1 MATIMERLNNAL
13 KTKKP
18 LSASLTAEYNSIR
31 RSLVPNKRK
40 QLDALMNRS
49 VAGNKTATIG
59 LRAKTAKKVISTDRE
74 LKARKGGNPEI
85 QRKQGSMKAGAKG
98 SFEKLKSGGKV
109 KKAKGMA
116 RGGKMKAK
124 GMARGGKAMMKKS
137 KGMARGGKMMM
148 KKSKGMARGGKMMK
162 RSKGMARGGKAKR

>member
-1 MATIMERLNNAL
+1 MATIMERLNSAL

-40 QLDALMNRS
+40 QLDALMS
-49 VAGNKTATIG
+49 KTMKKAGPKSTVA
-59 LRAKTAKKVISTDRE
+59 TAKKIISTDRE

-98 SFEKLKSGGKV
+98 SFEKLKYGGKA

-137 KGMARGGKMMM
+137 KGMARGGKMM
-148 KKSKGMARGGKMMK
+148 KK
-162 RSKGMARGGKAKR
+162 SKGMARGGKAKR